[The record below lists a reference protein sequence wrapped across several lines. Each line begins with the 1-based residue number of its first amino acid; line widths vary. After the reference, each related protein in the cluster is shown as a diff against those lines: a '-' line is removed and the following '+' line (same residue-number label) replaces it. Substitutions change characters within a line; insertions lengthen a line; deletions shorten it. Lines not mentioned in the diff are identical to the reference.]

1 MGFVLKALNEA
12 LAAGS
17 ALGALLPAGV
27 LTSDSAQR
35 WRRALLDRANLRL
48 LASLGRHR
56 LFPHAVVQVAGLVLS
71 KGGSEDP
78 ESKVLTL
85 RVGADE
91 PTAAED
97 PLRAL
102 RGHREGSEASGAGGT
117 WELFE
122 APVHAFAGRPTWRP
136 VSPSRL
142 NALADMSRQRLRRVS
157 EVFRVRRGIL
167 TGSNRAFLVKG
178 KMYREL
184 PANERSYFRPAIVN
198 ESLHNA
204 RLFEGTWVFYPYDE
218 DGSLPK
224 TEDAL
229 EAAVPQYYRRH
240 LSRFHVKR
248 AKRSTLLRGKNWWEL
263 KQPGLDWTLQPEAK
277 LVSKFFGGSGAF
289 AVDPDSTFIVV
300 EGHAWI
306 LKAEPES
313 DEDSVMSDSK
323 RMLCAYCALLN
334 SGYFRTLLSVFAVK
348 QIPKF
353 GQQTAC
359 AARVLLR
366 GRHTYARPTLA
377 LRTATGE
384 LPRMWPEVP
393 PHSRRLHQ
401 GTGWLVALQWA
412 CWAAETVTRKPP
424 VS

>member
-1 MGFVLKALNEA
+1 M
-12 LAAGS
+12 
-17 ALGALLPAGV
+17 
-27 LTSDSAQR
+27 
-35 WRRALLDRANLRL
+35 LDRANPRL

-56 LFPHAVVQVAGLVLS
+56 LFPHAAVQVAGLVLS

-97 PLRAL
+97 ALRAL
-102 RGHREGSEASGAGGT
+102 RGHREGSGAAGAGRT

-122 APVHAFAGRPTWRP
+122 APLHAFAKRPTWRP

-142 NALADMSRQRLRRVS
+142 NALADMSRQRLRRIS
-157 EVFRVRRGIL
+157 DVFHVHRGIL
-167 TGSNRAFLVKG
+167 TGCNKAFLVKG
-178 KMYREL
+178 KTYREL
-184 PANERSYFRPAIVN
+184 PTKERSYFRPAVVN
-198 ESLHNA
+198 ESLHSA

-218 DGSLPK
+218 DGSLLK

-229 EAAVPQYYRRH
+229 KAAMPQYYRRH

-263 KQPGLDWTLQPEAK
+263 KQPGLDWTLQQEAK
-277 LVSKFFGGSGAF
+277 LVSKFFGGSGTF

-313 DEDSVMSDSK
+313 DEDSVMSDSE

-334 SGYFRTLLSVFAVK
+334 SGYFRTLLSVFCPVIAE
-348 QIPKF
+348 
-353 GQQTAC
+353 GHYD
-359 AARVLLR
+359 LR
-366 GRHTYARPTLA
+366 LGYVEQVPVPDLVRMFREDTEREAILA
-377 LRTATGE
+377 LSRLGSEPQVDEWQWQGDVDDATRNVYGGVVDEVGE
-384 LPRMWPEVP
+384 
-393 PHSRRLHQ
+393 
-401 GTGWLVALQWA
+401 
-412 CWAAETVTRKPP
+412 
-424 VS
+424 